1 MPLFILITVLSVAA
15 VLVRLAYVRFKG
27 PTSAGEKN
35 PAPFSAAAYGKWLAG
50 RIAPAFSKEALD
62 KAQDIYRAWIKEHY
76 PGPLKWIF
84 VGFGASLI
92 YLVASGFFFALFI
105 GRGMFGLPLLGHV
118 MLGGLFAAS
127 LALVLILRGRAY
139 RPDQD
144 EASVLESF
152 ACPVFKN
159 LSGTRLRKFLFWT
172 FAAFGL
178 VQVATALGSMLPVF
192 TFETQRVLVTIHRY
206 SALALLLTAIV
217 FLDLAVIPRRRP

>member
-1 MPLFILITVLSVAA
+1 MLLFILITVVCVAA

-27 PTSAGEKN
+27 TASAGEKT

-50 RIAPAFSKEALD
+50 RMAAAFSKEALD
-62 KAQDIYRAWIKEHY
+62 KARDIYRAWIKDHY

-84 VGFGASLI
+84 IAFGASLA
-92 YLVASGFFFALFI
+92 YLVATGFFFALFI

-139 RPDQD
+139 RPDKD
-144 EASVLESF
+144 DAVVFESF
-152 ACPVFKN
+152 PRPVFKN
-159 LSGTRLRKFLFWT
+159 LSGTRLRKFLFWI

-178 VQVATALGSMLPVF
+178 VQVATALGSMLPLF
-192 TFETQRVLVTIHRY
+192 TFETQQALVTIHRY
-206 SALALLLTAIV
+206 SALALLLTAIA

>member
-1 MPLFILITVLSVAA
+1 MLLFILITVLSVAA
-15 VLVRLAYVRFKG
+15 VLLWLTFLRFAG
-27 PTSAGEKN
+27 AAPTDEKT
-35 PAPFSAAAYGKWLAG
+35 PAPFSAAAYGKWLTS
-50 RIAPAFSKEALD
+50 RITAAFSKEALD
-62 KAQDIYRAWIKEHY
+62 KGRDIYRAWIKENY

-84 VGFGASLI
+84 IGFGTSLA
-92 YLVASGFFFALFI
+92 YLIASGFFFALFI

-139 RPDQD
+139 RPDKD
-144 EASVLESF
+144 DAAVFESF
-152 ACPVFKN
+152 ARPAFKN
-159 LSGTRLRKFLFWT
+159 LGGTRSRKILFWT

-192 TFETQRVLVTIHRY
+192 TFETQQALVIVHRY

-217 FLDLAVIPRRRP
+217 FIDLAVIPRRRP

>member
-1 MPLFILITVLSVAA
+1 MLPFILITVLSVAT
-15 VLVRLAYVRFKG
+15 VLFRLAFVRFKG
-27 PTSAGEKN
+27 TVSAGGKTSA
-35 PAPFSAAAYGKWLAG
+35 PYSVAAYGKWLAG
-50 RIAPAFSKEALD
+50 RMATTFSKETFD
-62 KAQDIYRAWIKEHY
+62 KGRNIYRAWIKDHY

-84 VGFGASLI
+84 IGFGVSLA

-127 LALVLILRGRAY
+127 LALLLIWRGRAY
-139 RPDQD
+139 RTDKD
-144 EASVLESF
+144 EATVFESF

-159 LSGTRLRKFLFWT
+159 LSGTRLRNILFWT

-192 TFETQRVLVTIHRY
+192 TFETQQAFVAVHRY
-206 SALALLLTAIV
+206 GALALLLTAIV
-217 FLDLAVIPRRRP
+217 FIELAVIPRRRP